1 MFSIVFFFHTNTPYL
16 TFSML
21 MHLPFKVVLE
31 SGKIISIFS
40 PTVTNKLYSCY
51 TNIEHVNKY
60 GYHNGI
66 ILKPVPLELS
76 NLRANCEIENL
87 SLYSNSQY
95 VNNINYS
102 VETGNTK
109 EVFRTDSTT
118 IITLSRNGKIRI
130 KKGVFNFGKCKKTK
144 TTID

>member
-1 MFSIVFFFHTNTPYL
+1 MIYYCFNFNT
-16 TFSML
+16 
-21 MHLPFKVVLE
+21 
-31 SGKIISIFS
+31 IFDS
-40 PTVTNKLYSCY
+40 RITNKLYSCY
-51 TNIEHVNKY
+51 TNIEEVNKY

-95 VNNINYS
+95 INYINYAI
-102 VETGNTK
+102 ENGNSKT
-109 EVFRTDSTT
+109 VFRTQITT
-118 IITLSRNGKIRI
+118 IITTNKAGKIRI
-130 KKGVFNFGKCKKTK
+130 KKGVFDFGKRKTAK